1 MLRKVVSIHELH
13 CPDKRKLAALRS
25 AVAGTRT
32 LSAEDVIRSLT
43 CAELRRVCT
52 NSGAASSGNKSQ
64 LVAVILNR
72 TNGSDVRVSRR
83 ASTKE
88 RAPIAARS
96 QTSRFVAIDFET
108 ANVSRDSACAVSLVV
123 SDGKRILE
131 TYSSLIRPPT
141 LTFQFSYI
149 HGITAKDV
157 KTAPSYGDIHDEI
170 LQRLDGAA
178 FIAAHNASFD
188 RSVMRALCRYWDV
201 REPSQPW
208 NCTVK
213 LARDTWG
220 IFPTKLPDVCR
231 HLGIGLKHHEALS
244 DAKACAQ
251 IVLSAHGHS
260 TAGSGTG
267 RVRRRA

>member
-1 MLRKVVSIHELH
+1 M
-13 CPDKRKLAALRS
+13 
-25 AVAGTRT
+25 
-32 LSAEDVIRSLT
+32 
-43 CAELRRVCT
+43 
-52 NSGAASSGNKSQ
+52 
-64 LVAVILNR
+64 
-72 TNGSDVRVSRR
+72 
-83 ASTKE
+83 
-88 RAPIAARS
+88 
-96 QTSRFVAIDFET
+96 
-108 ANVSRDSACAVSLVV
+108 
-123 SDGKRILE
+123 E

-157 KTAPSYGDIHDEI
+157 RTAPGYGDIHDDI

-188 RSVMRALCRYWDV
+188 RSVMRALCRYWGV
-201 REPSQPW
+201 REPTPPW
-208 NCTVK
+208 KCTVK

-251 IVLSAHGHS
+251 IVLSAFSASSRRTTRGRGPS
-260 TAGSGTG
+260 RALVAEAVSG
-267 RVRRRA
+267 